1 MVSLTLRK
9 GRTRMYKN
17 NPNYT
22 LKLID
27 LVNMY
32 DTNFNYE
39 NVYEKVKKF
48 LDSEQK
54 YFYTDDSMEWNKF
67 IEFFCDTFFDRELN
81 FDTFLD
87 FKIAFRKML
96 KKYQD
101 RAVRFVTVK
110 ANELNPLNTYHRE
123 SDSNTNTNHQI
134 DRNSSNVAENHSSS
148 KNHSNSHSNSN
159 NKDFYLHSDTPANSV
174 NIANL
179 FSTESNFITDAN
191 NSQGN
196 NNSTMIDD
204 SIGDTNSSSKSSDL
218 ANESGSNK
226 SLYNE
231 VSNGYEGNAIEL
243 LHKYL
248 ELTTNVMNMYIDWIE
263 SEHLFSSVLY

>member
-1 MVSLTLRK
+1 
-9 GRTRMYKN
+9 MYKN

-22 LKLID
+22 LKLIN

-39 NVYEKVKKF
+39 NVYEKVKNF
-48 LDSEQK
+48 LDSEKK
-54 YFYTDDSMEWNKF
+54 YFYTDDSTEWNKF

-123 SDSNTNTNHQI
+123 SDSNTNTSHNV
-134 DRNSSNVAENHSSS
+134 DRSSNSTSLSQSNS
-148 KNHSNSHSNSN
+148 KNHSKSKSSAD
-159 NKDFYLHSDTPANSV
+159 NKDFNLHSDTPSNSV

-179 FSTESNFITDAN
+179 FDTQSNFITDAN
-191 NSQGN
+191 NSQGTN
-196 NNSTMIDD
+196 KSTMIDD
-204 SIGDTNSSSKSSDL
+204 SNGDTNSSSNSSDI
-218 ANESGSNK
+218 ANENGNNT

-248 ELTTNVMNMYIDWIE
+248 ELTTNVMNMYMDWIE

>member
-1 MVSLTLRK
+1 
-9 GRTRMYKN
+9 MYKN

-32 DTNFNYE
+32 DKNFNYE
-39 NVYEKVKKF
+39 NVYEKVKNF
-48 LDSEQK
+48 LDTEKK
-54 YFYTDDSMEWNKF
+54 YFYTEDSIEWNKF

-87 FKIAFRKML
+87 FKIAFRKLL

-101 RAVRFVTVK
+101 RAVRFVVVK

-123 SDSNTNTNHQI
+123 SDSNTNAAHNI
-134 DRNSSNVAENHSSS
+134 DRNSTSVAENHSSS
-148 KNHSNSHSNSN
+148 KNHSNSHNNSSS
-159 NKDFYLHSDTPANSV
+159 KDFNLHSDTPSNSV
-174 NIANL
+174 EIDNL
-179 FSTESNFITDAN
+179 FSTKSNYITDAN
-191 NSQGN
+191 NSQGT

-204 SIGDTNSSSKSSDL
+204 STGDTNSNSNITDT
-218 ANESGSNK
+218 ANENGINK

-248 ELTTNVMNMYIDWIE
+248 ELTTNVMNMYMDWIE

>member
-1 MVSLTLRK
+1 
-9 GRTRMYKN
+9 MYKN

-32 DTNFNYE
+32 DKNFNYE
-39 NVYEKVKKF
+39 NVYEKVKNF
-48 LDSEQK
+48 LDSEKK
-54 YFYTDDSMEWNKF
+54 YFYTDDLSEWNKF

-123 SDSNTNTNHQI
+123 SDSNTNTEHNINRSNDSTSLSQ
-134 DRNSSNVAENHSSS
+134 SST
-148 KNHSNSHSNSN
+148 KNHSISKSSAD
-159 NKDFYLHSDTPANSV
+159 NKDFYLHSDTPSNSV
-174 NIANL
+174 NITNL

-191 NSQGN
+191 NSQGTN
-196 NNSTMIDD
+196 KSTMIDD
-204 SIGDTNSSSKSSDL
+204 SNGDTNSSSNSSDT
-218 ANESGSNK
+218 ANENGNNT

-243 LHKYL
+243 LHKFL
-248 ELTTNVMNMYIDWIE
+248 ELTTNVMNMYMDWIE

>member
-1 MVSLTLRK
+1 
-9 GRTRMYKN
+9 MYKN

-48 LDSEQK
+48 LDSEKK
-54 YFYTDDSMEWNKF
+54 YFYTDDYNEWNKF

-110 ANELNPLNTYHRE
+110 ANELNPLNNYHRE
-123 SDSNTNTNHQI
+123 LDSNTNTSHNV
-134 DRNSSNVAENHSSS
+134 DRLNDSTSLSQSNS
-148 KNHSNSHSNSN
+148 KNHSKSKSSSD
-159 NKDFYLHSDTPANSV
+159 NKDFTLHSDTPANSV

-191 NSQGN
+191 NSQGTN
-196 NNSTMIDD
+196 KSTMIDD
-204 SIGDTNSSSKSSDL
+204 SNGDTISNSISLDT
-218 ANESGSNK
+218 ANENGNNT

-248 ELTTNVMNMYIDWIE
+248 ELTTNVMNMYMDWIE

>member
-1 MVSLTLRK
+1 
-9 GRTRMYKN
+9 MYKN

-27 LVNMY
+27 LVNMF

-39 NVYEKVKKF
+39 NIYIEVKNF
-48 LDSEQK
+48 LDSEKK
-54 YFYTDDSMEWNKF
+54 YFYTDDSNEWNKF

-87 FKIAFRKML
+87 FKVAFRKML

-123 SDSNTNTNHQI
+123 SDSNTNTSHNV
-134 DRNSSNVAENHSSS
+134 DRSSNSTSLSQSYS
-148 KNHSNSHSNSN
+148 KNHSKSESSAD
-159 NKDFYLHSDTPANSV
+159 NKDFTLHSDTPANSV

-191 NSQGN
+191 NSQGTN
-196 NNSTMIDD
+196 KSTMIDD
-204 SIGDTNSSSKSSDL
+204 SNGDTNSHSKISDT
-218 ANESGSNK
+218 ANENGNNT

-248 ELTTNVMNMYIDWIE
+248 ELTTNVMNMYMEWIE

>member
-1 MVSLTLRK
+1 
-9 GRTRMYKN
+9 MYKN

-39 NVYEKVKKF
+39 NVYEKVKNL
-48 LDSEQK
+48 LDSEKK
-54 YFYTDDSMEWNKF
+54 YFYTDDTNEWNKF

-123 SDSNTNTNHQI
+123 SDSNTNTSHNA
-134 DRNSSNVAENHSSS
+134 DRSSNSTSFSQSNS
-148 KNHSNSHSNSN
+148 KNHSKSKSSSD
-159 NKDFYLHSDTPANSV
+159 NKDFSLHSDTPANSV

-191 NSQGN
+191 NSQGTN
-196 NNSTMIDD
+196 KSTMIDD
-204 SIGDTNSSSKSSDL
+204 SNGDTNSSSNISDT
-218 ANESGSNK
+218 ANENGNNT

-248 ELTTNVMNMYIDWIE
+248 ELTTNVMNMYMDWIE
-263 SEHLFSSVLY
+263 SEHLFSSILY

>member
-1 MVSLTLRK
+1 
-9 GRTRMYKN
+9 MYKN

-39 NVYEKVKKF
+39 NVYEKVKNF
-48 LDSEQK
+48 LDSEKK
-54 YFYTDDSMEWNKF
+54 YFYTDDSSEWNKF

-101 RAVRFVTVK
+101 RAVRFVIVK

-123 SDSNTNTNHQI
+123 TDSNTNTEHNINRSNDSTALSQ
-134 DRNSSNVAENHSSS
+134 SST
-148 KNHSNSHSNSN
+148 KNHSKSKSSTD
-159 NKDFYLHSDTPANSV
+159 NKDFYLHSDTPSNSV

-179 FSTESNFITDAN
+179 FDTESNFITDAN
-191 NSQGN
+191 NSQGTN
-196 NNSTMIDD
+196 KSTMIDD
-204 SIGDTNSSSKSSDL
+204 SNGDTNSSSNISDT
-218 ANESGSNK
+218 ANENGNNT

-263 SEHLFSSVLY
+263 GEHLFSSVLY

>member
-1 MVSLTLRK
+1 
-9 GRTRMYKN
+9 MYKN

-32 DTNFNYE
+32 DTKFNYE
-39 NVYEKVKKF
+39 NVYEKVKNF
-48 LDSEQK
+48 LDSEKK
-54 YFYTDDSMEWNKF
+54 YFYTDDLSEWNKF

-123 SDSNTNTNHQI
+123 SDSNTNTEHNINRSNDSTSLSQ
-134 DRNSSNVAENHSSS
+134 SST
-148 KNHSNSHSNSN
+148 KNHSKSKSSAD

-191 NSQGN
+191 NSQGTN
-196 NNSTMIDD
+196 KSTMIDD
-204 SIGDTNSSSKSSDL
+204 SNGDTNSSSNSSDT
-218 ANESGSNK
+218 ANENGNNT

-243 LHKYL
+243 LHKFL
-248 ELTTNVMNMYIDWIE
+248 ELTTNVMNMYMDWIE

>member
-1 MVSLTLRK
+1 
-9 GRTRMYKN
+9 MYKN

-32 DTNFNYE
+32 DKNFNYE
-39 NVYEKVKKF
+39 NVYEKVKNF
-48 LDSEQK
+48 LDTEKK
-54 YFYTDDSMEWNKF
+54 YFYTEDSNEWNKF
-67 IEFFCDTFFDRELN
+67 IEFLCDTFFDRELN

-110 ANELNPLNTYHRE
+110 ANELNPLNTYHRV
-123 SDSNTNTNHQI
+123 SDSNTNTSHNI
-134 DRNSSNVAENHSSS
+134 DRNSNSVAENHSSS
-148 KNHSNSHSNSN
+148 KNHSNSHNNSSS
-159 NKDFYLHSDTPANSV
+159 KDFNLHSDTPSNSV
-174 NIANL
+174 EIDNL
-179 FSTESNFITDAN
+179 FSTKSNYITDAN
-191 NSQGN
+191 NNQGT

-204 SIGDTNSSSKSSDL
+204 STGDTNSNSNITDT
-218 ANESGSNK
+218 ANENGTNK

-248 ELTTNVMNMYIDWIE
+248 ELTTNVMNMYMDWIE
-263 SEHLFSSVLY
+263 GEHLFSSVLY

>member
-1 MVSLTLRK
+1 
-9 GRTRMYKN
+9 MYKN

-32 DTNFNYE
+32 DKIFNYE
-39 NVYEKVKKF
+39 NLYEKVKNF
-48 LDSEQK
+48 LDSEKK
-54 YFYTDDSMEWNKF
+54 YFYTDDSSEWNKF

-123 SDSNTNTNHQI
+123 SDSNTNTSHNV
-134 DRNSSNVAENHSSS
+134 DRSSNSTSLSQSNS
-148 KNHSNSHSNSN
+148 KNHSKSESSTD

-174 NIANL
+174 NIDNL

-191 NSQGN
+191 NSQGTN
-196 NNSTMIDD
+196 KSTMIDD
-204 SIGDTNSSSKSSDL
+204 SNGDTNSSSNISDT
-218 ANESGSNK
+218 ANENGNNT

-243 LHKYL
+243 LHNYL
-248 ELTTNVMNMYIDWIE
+248 ELTTNVLNMYMDWIE
-263 SEHLFSSVLY
+263 IEHLFSSVLY

>member
-1 MVSLTLRK
+1 
-9 GRTRMYKN
+9 MYKN

-32 DTNFNYE
+32 DTKFNYE
-39 NVYEKVKKF
+39 NVYEKVKNF
-48 LDSEQK
+48 LDSEKK
-54 YFYTDDSMEWNKF
+54 YFYTDDLNEWNKF

-123 SDSNTNTNHQI
+123 SDSNTNTEHNINRSNDSTYLSQ
-134 DRNSSNVAENHSSS
+134 SST
-148 KNHSNSHSNSN
+148 KNHSKSKSSAD
-159 NKDFYLHSDTPANSV
+159 NKDFNLHSDTPANSV

-191 NSQGN
+191 NSQETN
-196 NNSTMIDD
+196 KSTMIDD
-204 SIGDTNSSSKSSDL
+204 SNGDTNSSSNSSDI
-218 ANESGSNK
+218 ANENGNNT

-231 VSNGYEGNAIEL
+231 VSNGYEGNPIEL

-248 ELTTNVMNMYIDWIE
+248 ELTTNVLNMYMAWIE

>member
-1 MVSLTLRK
+1 
-9 GRTRMYKN
+9 MYKN

-32 DTNFNYE
+32 DTKFNYE
-39 NVYEKVKKF
+39 NVYEKVKNF
-48 LDSEQK
+48 LDSEKK
-54 YFYTDDSMEWNKF
+54 YFYTDDLNEWNKF

-87 FKIAFRKML
+87 FKIAFRKIL

-101 RAVRFVTVK
+101 RAVRFVTAK

-123 SDSNTNTNHQI
+123 SDSNTNTEHNINRSNDSTSLSQ
-134 DRNSSNVAENHSSS
+134 SST
-148 KNHSNSHSNSN
+148 KNHSKSKSSAD
-159 NKDFYLHSDTPANSV
+159 NKDFNLHSDTPANSV
-174 NIANL
+174 NISNL

-191 NSQGN
+191 NSQGTN
-196 NNSTMIDD
+196 KSTMIDD
-204 SIGDTNSSSKSSDL
+204 SNGDTNSSSNSSDI
-218 ANESGSNK
+218 ANENGNNT

-248 ELTTNVMNMYIDWIE
+248 ELTTNVMNMYMDWIE

>member
-1 MVSLTLRK
+1 
-9 GRTRMYKN
+9 MYKN

-32 DTNFNYE
+32 DKIFNYE
-39 NVYEKVKKF
+39 NVYEKVKNF
-48 LDSEQK
+48 LDSEKK
-54 YFYTDDSMEWNKF
+54 YFYTDDTNEWNKF
-67 IEFFCDTFFDRELN
+67 IEFLCDTFFDRELN

-101 RAVRFVTVK
+101 RAIRFVTVK

-134 DRNSSNVAENHSSS
+134 DRNSNSVAENHSIS
-148 KNHSNSHSNSN
+148 KNHSNSHNNSSS
-159 NKDFYLHSDTPANSV
+159 KDFNLHSDTPSNSV
-174 NIANL
+174 DIDNL
-179 FSTESNFITDAN
+179 FSTKSNFITDAN
-191 NSQGN
+191 NNQGTN
-196 NNSTMIDD
+196 TSNMIDD
-204 SIGDTNSSSKSSDL
+204 STGDTNSNSNITDT
-218 ANESGSNK
+218 ANENVTNK

-248 ELTTNVMNMYIDWIE
+248 ELTTNVMNMYMDWIE
-263 SEHLFSSVLY
+263 SEQLFSSVLY

>member
-1 MVSLTLRK
+1 
-9 GRTRMYKN
+9 MYKN

-39 NVYEKVKKF
+39 YVYEKVKKF
-48 LDSEQK
+48 LDSEKK
-54 YFYTDDSMEWNKF
+54 YFYTDDSNEWNKF

-87 FKIAFRKML
+87 FKVAFRKML

-123 SDSNTNTNHQI
+123 SDSNTNTLHNV
-134 DRNSSNVAENHSSS
+134 DRISDSASLSLSNS
-148 KNHSNSHSNSN
+148 KNHSKSKSSSD
-159 NKDFYLHSDTPANSV
+159 NKDFTLHSDTPANSV

-191 NSQGN
+191 NSQGTN
-196 NNSTMIDD
+196 KSTMIDY
-204 SIGDTNSSSKSSDL
+204 SKGHTNSLSNILDI
-218 ANESGSNK
+218 ANENGNNT

-231 VSNGYEGNAIEL
+231 VSNGYDGNAIEL

-248 ELTTNVMNMYIDWIE
+248 ELTTNVMNMYMDWIE

>member
-1 MVSLTLRK
+1 
-9 GRTRMYKN
+9 MYKN

-22 LKLID
+22 LKLVD

-39 NVYEKVKKF
+39 NVYIEVKKF
-48 LDSEQK
+48 LDSEKK
-54 YFYTDDSMEWNKF
+54 YFYTDDANEWNKF
-67 IEFFCDTFFDRELN
+67 IEFFCDTFFDMELN

-101 RAVRFVTVK
+101 RAVRFVIVK

-123 SDSNTNTNHQI
+123 MDSNTNTNHQI
-134 DRNSSNVAENHSSS
+134 DRNSNSVSENHSSS
-148 KNHSNSHSNSN
+148 KNHSSSQNNSSS
-159 NKDFYLHSDTPANSV
+159 KDFNLHSDTPSNSV
-174 NIANL
+174 EIDNL
-179 FSTESNFITDAN
+179 FNTKSNYITDAN
-191 NSQGN
+191 NNQGT

-204 SIGDTNSSSKSSDL
+204 STGDTNSNSNITDT
-218 ANESGSNK
+218 ANENGNNT
-226 SLYNE
+226 SLYKE

-248 ELTTNVMNMYIDWIE
+248 ELTTNVMNMYMEWIE

>member
-1 MVSLTLRK
+1 
-9 GRTRMYKN
+9 MYKN

-32 DTNFNYE
+32 DTKFNYE

-48 LDSEQK
+48 LDSEKK
-54 YFYTDDSMEWNKF
+54 YFYTDDSNEWNKF

-123 SDSNTNTNHQI
+123 SYSNTNTEHNINRSNDSTSLSQ
-134 DRNSSNVAENHSSS
+134 SST
-148 KNHSNSHSNSN
+148 KNHSKSKSSAD
-159 NKDFYLHSDTPANSV
+159 NKDFTLHSDTPANSV
-174 NIANL
+174 NIVNL

-191 NSQGN
+191 NSQATN
-196 NNSTMIDD
+196 KSTMIDD
-204 SIGDTNSSSKSSDL
+204 SNGDTNSSSNISDT
-218 ANESGSNK
+218 AKENGNNT

-248 ELTTNVMNMYIDWIE
+248 ELTTNVMNMYMDWIE

>member
-1 MVSLTLRK
+1 
-9 GRTRMYKN
+9 MYKN

-32 DTNFNYE
+32 DKNFNYE
-39 NVYEKVKKF
+39 NVYEKVKNF
-48 LDSEQK
+48 LDSEKK
-54 YFYTDDSMEWNKF
+54 YFYTNDSNEWNKF

-101 RAVRFVTVK
+101 RADRFVTAK

-123 SDSNTNTNHQI
+123 SDSNTNTAHNI
-134 DRNSSNVAENHSSS
+134 NRSNDSTSLSQSSS
-148 KNHSNSHSNSN
+148 KNHSESKSSTD
-159 NKDFYLHSDTPANSV
+159 NKDFTLHSDTPANSV

-191 NSQGN
+191 NSQGTN
-196 NNSTMIDD
+196 KNTMVDD
-204 SIGDTNSSSKSSDL
+204 SNGDTNSSSNISNT
-218 ANESGSNK
+218 ANENGNNT

-243 LHKYL
+243 LHKYI
-248 ELTTNVMNMYIDWIE
+248 ELTTNVMNMYMDWIE

>member
-1 MVSLTLRK
+1 
-9 GRTRMYKN
+9 MYKN

-48 LDSEQK
+48 LDSEKK
-54 YFYTDDSMEWNKF
+54 YFYTDDTNEWNKF

-123 SDSNTNTNHQI
+123 SNSNTNTEHNINRSNDSTSLSQ
-134 DRNSSNVAENHSSS
+134 SST
-148 KNHSNSHSNSN
+148 KNHSKSKSSAD
-159 NKDFYLHSDTPANSV
+159 NKDFNLHSDTPSNSV

-179 FSTESNFITDAN
+179 FDTESNFITDAN
-191 NSQGN
+191 NSQGTN
-196 NNSTMIDD
+196 KSTMIDD
-204 SIGDTNSSSKSSDL
+204 SNGDTNSSSNISDT
-218 ANESGSNK
+218 ANENGNNT

-248 ELTTNVMNMYIDWIE
+248 ELTTNVMNMYMDWIE
-263 SEHLFSSVLY
+263 GEHLFSSVLY